1 MIDPIE
7 KKPLNHF
14 PGSDILS
21 FGTAGVTL
29 VVGFAKTGV
38 SARLS
43 SMKPH
48 SLSVSPEAV
57 VQTAFSAGDSHVGCR
72 RARVIPLWH
81 RHNPL
86 P

>member
-1 MIDPIE
+1 LYPLPRICRPNNGKLVFCYILWNFKRFMIDPIE

-38 SARLS
+38 PARL
-43 SMKPH
+43 
-48 SLSVSPEAV
+48 
-57 VQTAFSAGDSHVGCR
+57 TR
-72 RARVIPLWH
+72 
-81 RHNPL
+81 
-86 P
+86 